1 MSISGRLSN
10 VWFLASTIVSYLRPL
25 VVMLVTCLISPL
37 LTCPNQNHE
46 VVFTVFAKGKS
57 DNIYHP
63 Y

>member
-1 MSISGRLSN
+1 M
-10 VWFLASTIVSYLRPL
+10 F
-25 VVMLVTCLISPL
+25 VTCLISPL
-37 LTCPNQNHE
+37 LTCPNQNHG